1 MRFNCRGDLR
11 WLLTM
16 MRVSLA
22 PTAISACVEAP
33 ASHPVSAQQYLI
45 GHSESEVL
53 ACAGPPRT
61 ASSHDGVRILT
72 YHREGG
78 LLEGSFPG
86 SKGSRPE
93 GMRHACTAI
102 VTLQDD
108 RVTEIQL
115 RMTPESTDTH
125 EHCKEIFQ
133 RCGPLTPRSR
143 YEDRRCKARV
153 EDS

>member
-1 MRFNCRGDLR
+1 MRFSCRGGPR
-11 WLLTM
+11 WFLIM
-16 MRVSLA
+16 MLVCLA
-22 PTAISACVEAP
+22 PTAISACVETP

-53 ACAGPPRT
+53 ACAGPSRT

-72 YHREGG
+72 YHRESG

-93 GMRHACTAI
+93 GARHGCTAI

-108 RVTEIQL
+108 RVTEIRL
-115 RMTPESTDTH
+115 RMTPASADSH
-125 EHCKEIFQ
+125 AHCEEIFQ
-133 RCGPLTPRSR
+133 RCGP
-143 YEDRRCKARV
+143 
-153 EDS
+153 